1 MYDPCADLES
11 GAVLHRVCSH
21 TVMCHALLYCILLLL
36 FSDRGFISLWKLKKE
51 KLEIQQEINSLRQ
64 QIVSL
69 EKEAEKLKFDE
80 KYVETIAR
88 EKFMMVEPGEK
99 VFKVE

>member
-1 MYDPCADLES
+1 MKIKTPSLTNFLFLS
-11 GAVLHRVCSH
+11 LSFS
-21 TVMCHALLYCILLLL
+21 CILLLL
-36 FSDRGFISLWKLKKE
+36 FSDRGFIALWKLKKE
-51 KLEIQQEINSLRQ
+51 KLEIQQDINSLRQ

>member
-1 MYDPCADLES
+1 MKIKSSSLTNFLFLFLFF
-11 GAVLHRVCSH
+11 G
-21 TVMCHALLYCILLLL
+21 CILLLL
-36 FSDRGFISLWKLKKE
+36 FSDRGFIPLWKLKKE

-69 EKEAEKLKFDE
+69 EKEAEKLKFDN

>member
-1 MYDPCADLES
+1 MKIKAPSLTNFLFFSLSVGC
-11 GAVLHRVCSH
+11 V
-21 TVMCHALLYCILLLL
+21 LLLL
-36 FSDRGFISLWKLKKE
+36 FSDRGFITLSNLKKE
-51 KLEIQQEINSLRQ
+51 KVEIQQEINSLRQ

-80 KYVETIAR
+80 KYVEKIAR
-88 EKFMMVEPGEK
+88 EKFRMVKPGEK

>member
-1 MYDPCADLES
+1 M
-11 GAVLHRVCSH
+11 
-21 TVMCHALLYCILLLL
+21 LLLL
-36 FSDRGFISLWKLKKE
+36 FSDRGFITLSNLKKE
-51 KLEIQQEINSLRQ
+51 KVEIQQEINSLRQ

-80 KYVETIAR
+80 KYVEKIAR
-88 EKFMMVEPGEK
+88 EKFRMVKPGEK